1 MEALIQTLQGYIGSI
16 DQYWYPILF
25 VGLFIEGFSALLIG
39 GFLISIGA
47 IALVPGVLILA
58 AGEILAGYMWYGVG
72 AWGGAASLQW
82 FVSKRP
88 GRERL
93 LVRVRKA
100 FEQYGGAVIF
110 LAKVTFSIT
119 IVTQILAGSLKYPFK
134 KFSLYNIVGSIIW
147 VGIVAGFGFF
157 FGASYQAFVDYW
169 DSVSNMIMVAL
180 VTIALI
186 MLFRMLFR
194 TVITEYL
201 DVAEGIERLH
211 ALSHSVVRRFFVS
224 KK

>member
-1 MEALIQTLQGYIGSI
+1 MEAFIQTIQGYIGSI

-25 VGLFIEGFSALLIG
+25 VGLFIEGFSALLVG

-47 IALVPGVLILA
+47 ISFVPGVLVLS
-58 AGEILAGYMWYGVG
+58 AGEILAGYMWFGVG
-72 AWGGAASLQW
+72 AWGGTASLQW
-82 FVSKRP
+82 FVKDRP

-93 LVRVRKA
+93 LARVRRA

-119 IVTQILAGSLKYPFK
+119 IVTQILAGSLKYPPR
-134 KFSLYNIVGSIIW
+134 KFSLYNIAGSIIW

-169 DSVSNMIMVAL
+169 DNVSNIILVAL

-186 MLFRMLFR
+186 ILFRSIFR
-194 TVITEYL
+194 SVISEYL
-201 DVAEGIERLH
+201 DITEGIERIH
-211 ALSHSVVRRFFVS
+211 TFSHKVFRIFFGPRT
-224 KK
+224 

>member
-16 DQYWYPILF
+16 DQYWYLILF

-47 IALVPGVLILA
+47 IALVPGIIVLS

-72 AWGGAASLQW
+72 AWGGTASLQW
-82 FVSKRP
+82 FVRGRP
-88 GRERL
+88 SRERL
-93 LVRVRKA
+93 LTRVRKA

-134 KFSLYNIVGSIIW
+134 KFSLYNITGSLIW

-180 VTIALI
+180 VTIALV
-186 MLFRMLFR
+186 MLFRSLFR
-194 TVITEYL
+194 SVITEYL
-201 DVAEGIERLH
+201 DVAEGIERIH
-211 ALSHSVVRRFFVS
+211 TISHRWLRKLFGPHE
-224 KK
+224 